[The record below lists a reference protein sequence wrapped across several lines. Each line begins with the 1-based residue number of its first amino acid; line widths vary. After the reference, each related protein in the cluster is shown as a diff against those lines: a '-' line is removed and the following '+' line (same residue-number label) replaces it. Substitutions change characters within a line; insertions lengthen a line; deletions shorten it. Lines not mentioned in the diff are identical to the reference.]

1 MLWPV
6 LAALAPEITMPCT
19 TSVTAA
25 RRSPPP
31 LLTGCLHASHVV
43 PRGLKLTCV
52 PVLLRRVTRDTLLG
66 LTASPSWAANLSGT
80 GHRRWA
86 MVAETGSGAA
96 LAAGWMGAG
105 SVWAQTPDQRPP
117 TPRTW
122 LGSARRAPWSAR
134 RPPTRSL

>member
-52 PVLLRRVTRDTLLG
+52 PVLLRGVTRDTLLG
-66 LTASPSWAANLSGT
+66 LTASPSWAANLSVT
-80 GHRRWA
+80 GHRRSA
-86 MVAETGSGAA
+86 MVSETESGAA
-96 LAAGWMGAG
+96 LAAGGMAAGAG
-105 SVWAQTPDQRPP
+105 GAQAPGPRPP
-117 TPRTW
+117 AT
-122 LGSARRAPWSAR
+122 RA
-134 RPPTRSL
+134 L